1 MVEEENE
8 NEESK
13 AFMGLTTGKS
23 LTSIFTT
30 VDGNEHKAH
39 LDTGDEQSIMSL
51 ESAKKYNYKINPSS
65 TSIITADDG
74 VHKVAGETNALKV
87 NVNNYMAEVKFLIL
101 PQKSH
106 DILLGLDWFA
116 ATDAWYFPTRNVLKF
131 ASSVVYLDEGFKE
144 QVSSLNEH
152 EIDLDQPF
160 EEEGMHEAEFDPHQ
174 DVQIKTEVRIDEKNK
189 QKFETE
195 VVPLIK
201 KLYAWKTEDV
211 GKSNIGKITIEMID
225 KTPIFTQYYRRSEAE
240 YEKIEELVDEY
251 EKAGLIEESKSPYST
266 PINLIKKKDGGSRPV
281 QDF

>member
-1 MVEEENE
+1 
-8 NEESK
+8 
-13 AFMGLTTGKS
+13 
-23 LTSIFTT
+23 
-30 VDGNEHKAH
+30 
-39 LDTGDEQSIMSL
+39 MSL
-51 ESAKKYNYKINPSS
+51 ESANKYNYKINPSS

-87 NVNNYMAEVKFLIL
+87 NVNNHMAEIKFLIL

-116 ATDAWYFPTRNVLKF
+116 ATDAGYFPTRNVLKF
-131 ASSVVYLDEGFKE
+131 ASSNVYLDEGFKE

-152 EIDLDQPF
+152 EIDLDQTF

-174 DVQIKTEVRIDEKNK
+174 DVQIKTEFTLDEKNK

-211 GKSNIGKITIEMID
+211 GKSNIGQITIEMID
-225 KTPIFTQYYRRSEAE
+225 KTPIFTQYFRRSEAGN
-240 YEKIEELVDEY
+240 EKIEELVDEY

-266 PINLIKKKDGGSRPV
+266 PIILIKKKDGGSRPV
-281 QDF
+281 QDFRRLNQIIKSQVFPMPSIPDIIDSVKGSTLITSIDIKSNTFG